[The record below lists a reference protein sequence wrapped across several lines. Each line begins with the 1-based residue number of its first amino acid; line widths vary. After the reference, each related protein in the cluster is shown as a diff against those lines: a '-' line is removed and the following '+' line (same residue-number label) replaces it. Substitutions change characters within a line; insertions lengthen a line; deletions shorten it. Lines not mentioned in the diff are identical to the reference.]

1 MNRKQRITKMT
12 YNGLK
17 KIITADEAATL
28 IEDGDTI
35 ATSGFMMSVVPEE
48 VLRAIGK
55 RFLSEGHPRDLTFFH
70 AAGQGDWDY
79 QGLNNVGYEGCLK
92 RIIAGHLS
100 ESQRIVKLIF
110 ENKVEAYNWPQ
121 GVISQQFRNIAAN
134 KPGVLT
140 HVGLDTFVD
149 PRIDGAKLN
158 DITKEDLVE
167 VVNFD
172 NRELLYYKP
181 FPIDVAIIRGTT
193 ADLRGNITM
202 EKEALFL
209 EVLPMA
215 QAAKNSGG
223 IVIAQV
229 ERIAQSGIL
238 NPQCVKVPG
247 ILVDVIV
254 VASDECHRQTLASQ
268 YNSAFSGEI
277 RIPVNRIEP
286 LELGV
291 KKVIGRRAAL
301 ELKPYSIVNLGIGI
315 PEAVAAVAGEE
326 GISDYITLTIE
337 SGVVGGVPAWDY
349 DFGAST
355 NADAILEQPY
365 QFDFY
370 DGGGLDI
377 TFLGMAEIDIEGN
390 VNVSKFAGDI
400 PGCGGF
406 INISQNTP
414 NVIFCGAFTARGLKV
429 DIGNGKIKILRE
441 GSVIKFK
448 KKVSHKTFSGNYA
461 RKTGQNV
468 MVITERAVFRLADE
482 GLILEEIAPGI
493 DLQKDILDKME
504 FRPVISDNLKEM
516 SPFFFKQ
523 ELINIRE
530 LNPYFK
536 KLTQ

>member
-1 MNRKQRITKMT
+1 MNRKQRIAKMT
-12 YNGLK
+12 RHGSQ
-17 KIITADEAATL
+17 KIVTAGEAASL

-35 ATSGFMMSVVPEE
+35 ATSGFMMAVVPEE
-48 VLRAIGK
+48 VHRAIER
-55 RFLSEGHPRDLTFFH
+55 RFLAEGHPRDLTFFH

-92 RIIAGHLS
+92 RIVAGHLS
-100 ESQRIVKLIF
+100 ECQRIVKLIF
-110 ENKVEAYNWPQ
+110 ANKVEAYNLPQ

-158 DITKEDLVE
+158 DVTKEDLVE

-193 ADLRGNITM
+193 ADLKGNITM

-229 ERIAQSGIL
+229 ERIAQNGIL
-238 NPQCVKVPG
+238 NPQHVKVPG
-247 ILVDVIV
+247 INVDVIV
-254 VASDECHRQTLASQ
+254 VASDQCHRQTLASQ
-268 YNSAFSGEI
+268 YNPAFSGEI
-277 RIPVNRIEP
+277 KMPVDRIEP

-301 ELKPYSIVNLGIGI
+301 ELEPCSIVNLGIGI

-326 GISDYITLTIE
+326 GVSDYITLTIE
-337 SGVVGGVPAWDY
+337 GGIVGGVPAWNY
-349 DFGAST
+349 NFGAST
-355 NADAILEQPY
+355 NADAIIEQPY

-377 TFLGMAEIDIEGN
+377 TFLGLAEIDIEGN

-414 NVIFCGAFTARGLKV
+414 NVIFCGAFTASGLKV
-429 DIGNGKIKILRE
+429 DIRDGKIKIVRE

-461 RKTGQNV
+461 RKTGQRV
-468 MVITERAVFRLADE
+468 MVVTERAVFRLDDQ

-504 FRPVISDNLKEM
+504 FQPVIAENLKEM
-516 SPFFFKQ
+516 NPCLFGP
-523 ELINIRE
+523 ELINMRE
-530 LNPYFK
+530 LNPHFRNFNI
-536 KLTQ
+536 